1 MCSILAYCGSGADPD
16 KIAEMM
22 EKTISRGPDDTRILN
37 TGSGYLGFNR
47 LSIMGLSP
55 EGMQPFT
62 LKGSAVVCNGELYGF
77 RRMREILKKHGY
89 SFKSDSDCEII
100 LPMYEEFGPDMF
112 RLFDAE
118 FALVLYDADT
128 EQYIAARDPVGI
140 RPLYYGR
147 DQKGIPVFSSA

>member
-62 LKGSAVVCNGELYGF
+62 LKGSAVV
-77 RRMREILKKHGY
+77 
-89 SFKSDSDCEII
+89 
-100 LPMYEEFGPDMF
+100 
-112 RLFDAE
+112 
-118 FALVLYDADT
+118 
-128 EQYIAARDPVGI
+128 
-140 RPLYYGR
+140 
-147 DQKGIPVFSSA
+147 